1 MKVYLLIHEYDT
13 TGHQE
18 IVGVYKY
25 KEVAD
30 QRCED
35 LEEKAYYGEEYFV
48 GEFEVDETTYSE
60 YQI

>member
-18 IVGVYKY
+18 VIGVYKH

-30 QRCED
+30 KRCAR
-35 LEEKAYYGEEYFV
+35 LEKKADYGEEYLV
-48 GEFEVDETTYSE
+48 GEFTVDETTYSE